1 MSRFFGLDFLDN
13 DKWEGLSWLLLLLLG
28 WAKGNNRRGCV
39 TGWKETRAGLLIT
52 QQQWRR
58 KFHGLLFF
66 YRQGHR
72 HSVRLRR
79 SRWFTHSGKVSKK
92 LRNCCSKRSLLF
104 LEKESLRWVPEEVFA
119 IDRMLENAYRKQD
132 PNLRKDCMRICCFL
146 FVDRFWPGD
155 MESAIGRSRS
165 TDRQEPREQPQESTE
180 ACREHP
186 RCV

>member
-1 MSRFFGLDFLDN
+1 M
-13 DKWEGLSWLLLLLLG
+13 
-28 WAKGNNRRGCV
+28 

-66 YRQGHR
+66 YRRGHR

-119 IDRMLENAYRKQD
+119 IDRMLENAYKKQD
-132 PNLRKDCMRICCFL
+132 LDLRKDCMRIGCFCL
-146 FVDRFWPGD
+146 
-155 MESAIGRSRS
+155 S
-165 TDRQEPREQPQESTE
+165 TDFDLETWRVQLDDQGLQIGKNQESSLKNRRKLAESTRGV
-180 ACREHP
+180 CKDL
-186 RCV
+186 